1 DFRSAEG
8 ARWRRARLRMKRLE
22 QNAEAAGAELLRQIP
37 AVDELMGR
45 RALRDLEARL
55 GRRPVVDATRR
66 VLESLRGR
74 ISGGALSSLSVEAL
88 EKEIVAATES
98 STEPSLMQV
107 VNATGVILHTNLG
120 RAPLAPVAA
129 RHAAE

>member
-1 DFRSAEG
+1 
-8 ARWRRARLRMKRLE
+8 MKRLE

-129 RHAAE
+129 RHAADEGRMPSMSRSGL